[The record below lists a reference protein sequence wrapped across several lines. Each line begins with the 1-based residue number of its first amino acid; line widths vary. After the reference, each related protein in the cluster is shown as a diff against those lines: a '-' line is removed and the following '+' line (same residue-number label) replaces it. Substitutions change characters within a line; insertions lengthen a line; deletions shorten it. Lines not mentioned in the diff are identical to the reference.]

1 MKRSAIIG
9 LTIFAAIA
17 VPTALAVAQQQAVTT
32 YHYDSQRTGWNYNE
46 TTLTPTNVG
55 PTSFGVLFQI
65 GLDDQVDAQPL
76 VVPNQQITAGL
87 TPGTYQVVY
96 VATESNTIYAIN
108 AANGAMLLSRNLG
121 TPVPMPLGC
130 PSGAGPNV
138 GINSTP
144 VIDVTGQTLYV
155 IAYTLMS
162 GTPTYQLFALN
173 LKDLTSRTP
182 PVTVAAS
189 HTLSNGT
196 TTYNFNAQYEHQ
208 RPALLGVLGII
219 YAGFGSFCDSFPGQS
234 RGWLLGWQA
243 STLAPLPA
251 NRLTDT
257 LPQTPANNFFFSS
270 IWMSGYG
277 IAADPTGNLFFST
290 GNSGPGT
297 YDGVRNIQESVAK
310 VDPTLVNLLSIFTP
324 SNENLL
330 DQNDGDL
337 SSGGVLVVPTQPGP
351 FPNLAVAAG
360 KEGTMYLLN
369 RDSLGGFTSGGPDK
383 VLDKKTIQPCWCG
396 LSYFTGPD
404 GVGRVVSSGG
414 NGGTAQITVW
424 KIQTSPTV
432 AFVQEGA
439 ASPVVSGQDGGTITT
454 VSSNGTQAGTAII
467 WATGRPTTV
476 TPATVN
482 LYAFAATPS
491 SGKLTLLFSSP
502 AGAWLNVTANAD
514 IVPVVAN
521 GQVYVASNKQL
532 TIFGLGGGPFVGPAA
547 AAAKPAALNTHE
559 PPHEI
564 TGVLEHADR
573 LVLTLRTR
581 AGKIAQVNDSD
592 ALRTNQIGVLVPGNA
607 YTVEGTTYDS
617 TGALRAQSVGR
628 AKASPAI
635 WPPDR

>member
-9 LTIFAAIA
+9 LTIFASIA
-17 VPTALAVAQQQAVTT
+17 VPTAPAVAQQRAVAT

-76 VVPNQQITAGL
+76 VVPNQQIIAGL

-108 AANGAMLLSRNLG
+108 AANGAVLLSRNLG

-144 VIDVTGQTLYV
+144 VIDVTGQTSYV

-196 TTYNFNAQYEHQ
+196 TTYYFNAQYEHQ
-208 RPALLGVLGII
+208 RPALLGVSGII

-277 IAADPTGNLFFST
+277 IAADPTENLFFST

-383 VLDKKTIQPCWCG
+383 VLDKKRYS
-396 LSYFTGPD
+396 L
-404 GVGRVVSSGG
+404 
-414 NGGTAQITVW
+414 A
-424 KIQTSPTV
+424 
-432 AFVQEGA
+432 GA
-439 ASPVVSGQDGGTITT
+439 GCPI
-454 VSSNGTQAGTAII
+454 
-467 WATGRPTTV
+467 
-476 TPATVN
+476 
-482 LYAFAATPS
+482 
-491 SGKLTLLFSSP
+491 SP
-502 AGAWLNVTANAD
+502 A
-514 IVPVVAN
+514 
-521 GQVYVASNKQL
+521 Q
-532 TIFGLGGGPFVGPAA
+532 
-547 AAAKPAALNTHE
+547 
-559 PPHEI
+559 
-564 TGVLEHADR
+564 TG
-573 LVLTLRTR
+573 
-581 AGKIAQVNDSD
+581 S
-592 ALRTNQIGVLVPGNA
+592 GV
-607 YTVEGTTYDS
+607 S
-617 TGALRAQSVGR
+617 
-628 AKASPAI
+628 
-635 WPPDR
+635 